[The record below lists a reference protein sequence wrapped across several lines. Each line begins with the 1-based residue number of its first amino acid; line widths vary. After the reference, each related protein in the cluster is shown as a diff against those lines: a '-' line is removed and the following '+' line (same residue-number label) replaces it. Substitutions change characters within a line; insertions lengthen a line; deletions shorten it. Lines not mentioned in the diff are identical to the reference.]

1 MKKHFTIAAVA
12 VMMAAAITGCQSN
25 GSQSSEVV
33 RTVALSDTMKLPIAY
48 INVDSLLLNY
58 NYAKDLNEEFVK
70 KAEDARSR
78 VNGQMQ
84 RFQKDYNDF
93 QRKLQTNAF
102 LSEDRAKQ
110 EAARLQDRQVEIE
123 KLQEQLQQELNV
135 QQAQMNMRLNDTVR
149 AYLREMNEVKK
160 YELILSNTMYD
171 NILIDFPK
179 YDITGEVIE
188 ALNARYAKTQASK

>member
-12 VMMAAAITGCQSN
+12 VMMAAAVTGCQSN

-48 INVDSLLLNY
+48 INVDSLLISY

-70 KAEDARSR
+70 KAEDARSK
-78 VNGQMQ
+78 VNAQMQ

-110 EAARLQDRQVEIE
+110 EANRLQERQIEIE

-135 QQAQMNMRLNDTVR
+135 QQAQMNQRLNDTVR
-149 AYLREMNEVKK
+149 TYLREMNEVKK

-188 ALNARYAKTQASK
+188 ALNARYAKTKVSK

>member
-1 MKKHFTIAAVA
+1 
-12 VMMAAAITGCQSN
+12 MMAAAVTGCQSN

-48 INVDSLLLNY
+48 INVDSLLISY

-70 KAEDARSR
+70 KAEDARSK
-78 VNGQMQ
+78 VNAQMQ

-110 EAARLQDRQVEIE
+110 EANRLQERQIEIE

-135 QQAQMNMRLNDTVR
+135 QQAQMNQRLNDTVR
-149 AYLREMNEVKK
+149 TYLREMNEVKK

-188 ALNARYAKTQASK
+188 ALNARYAKTKVSK

>member
-58 NYAKDLNEEFVK
+58 NYAKDMNEEFVK

-78 VNGQMQ
+78 VNAQMQ

-110 EAARLQDRQVEIE
+110 EASRLQDRQVEIE

-149 AYLREMNEVKK
+149 TYLREMNEVKK

-188 ALNARYAKTQASK
+188 ALNARYAKNQAAK